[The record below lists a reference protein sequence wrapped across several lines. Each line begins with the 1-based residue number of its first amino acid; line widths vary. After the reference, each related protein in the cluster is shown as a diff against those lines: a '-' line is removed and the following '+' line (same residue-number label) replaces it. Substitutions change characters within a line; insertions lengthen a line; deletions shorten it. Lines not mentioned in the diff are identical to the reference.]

1 MGIGGPVN
9 MTFASCFNFAR
20 ALCSCSVADYTL
32 EKNDF
37 FRFFVNVFYIRRS
50 CRRLVDCDV
59 SDCPHS
65 LYDMQACVFVAFDPL
80 SRAFSK
86 TVIVLCG
93 RTGQNASKWTL
104 FSTKRSSVDR
114 AFQPFDDRLLWSFS
128 LHIERCL
135 FSCLDPFGFQFS
147 NKLVRN
153 NVRKDNSLHRYLVL
167 NILPNPL

>member
-1 MGIGGPVN
+1 MPFVRVLWLIILWKKMIFSVFLLTSFTLGGHVGVWLTV
-9 MTFASCFNFAR
+9 TFRTVHIASTIC
-20 ALCSCSVADYTL
+20 
-32 EKNDF
+32 K
-37 FRFFVNVFYIRRS
+37 
-50 CRRLVDCDV
+50 
-59 SDCPHS
+59 
-65 LYDMQACVFVAFDPL
+65 
-80 SRAFSK
+80 RAFSLRLIHFQERFQTRSSYCVDGLAK
-86 TVIVLCG
+86 TH
-93 RTGQNASKWTL
+93 RNERF
-104 FSTKRSSVDR
+104 FSTKRRSVDR